1 MPYIRGKMTQAETG
15 RGVVVTGW
23 IEAIGPDRGPRYL
36 QILQAMEHALA
47 DGRLRPG
54 DRLPSQRQLAAQLH
68 VDLTTVSHA
77 YREAIQRTWIRSL
90 GARGTY
96 VAASKVE
103 LSGMVDLS
111 MNIPPSP
118 QGFDWAESLR
128 QGTSQVLV
136 RNDADLLMTY
146 HLAGGSQADRDAARR
161 WLTPMLGK
169 VDLERVATC
178 PGAQSAL
185 AALIMTLTS
194 PGDIILT
201 EPLAYPGLLAAVQQ
215 FGRVPVPLATD
226 ADGMRPDALEEAC
239 QTHGAGVVYL
249 NPTLQNPTTR
259 TMPESRRRDIAA
271 MATKYGLQ
279 IIEDDPYWLFA
290 EDAPPPLA
298 RIVPERVH
306 YVSTLSKCLSPGLRT
321 AFVVSPDAYS
331 QSLFLAALRSF
342 ALMTA
347 PMMVALVTQW
357 ILDGTAARIVAG
369 VRSEARSR
377 QRLARKI
384 LLGTEGATHANSEG
398 IHLWHV
404 LPDHWT
410 SNDLVQVARSEGLAL
425 TPSSVFQVASA
436 SQNAIRISLGGGSSR
451 RSLAAALQ
459 KLAALLA
466 RHPLLQPSLVV

>member
-1 MPYIRGKMTQAETG
+1 MTQVGPG
-15 RGVVVTGW
+15 RKAAVTGW
-23 IEAIGPDRGPRYL
+23 IEAIRPGRGPRYL
-36 QILQAMEHALA
+36 QILQALEHALS

-54 DRLPSQRQLAAQLH
+54 DRLPPQRQLAAQLH

-77 YREAIQRTWIRSL
+77 YREAIQRAWIRSL

-118 QGFDWAESLR
+118 REVDWAESLR

-146 HLAGGSQADRDAARR
+146 HLAGGGPADRDAARR
-161 WLTPMLGK
+161 WLNPMLGK
-169 VDLERVATC
+169 VDIERVATS

-185 AALIMTLTS
+185 AALIMTLTT
-194 PGDIILT
+194 PGEIILT
-201 EPLAYPGLLAAVQQ
+201 EPLAYPGLLAAIQQ
-215 FGRVPVPLATD
+215 FGRIAMPVATD

-239 QTHGAGVVYL
+239 RAHRGSVVYL
-249 NPTLQNPTTR
+249 NPTLQNPSTH
-259 TMPESRRRDIAA
+259 TMPESRRREIAA
-271 MATKYGLQ
+271 MAVKHGLQ

-290 EDAPPPLA
+290 DGAPPPLA

-321 AFVVSPDAYS
+321 AFVVSPDDNTHRV
-331 QSLFLAALRSF
+331 FLAALRSI
-342 ALMTA
+342 ALMAA
-347 PMMVALVTQW
+347 PMMAALVTQW
-357 ILDGTAARIVAG
+357 ILDGTAARIVAD

-384 LLGTEGATHANSEG
+384 LLGAKGATYANSAG

-425 TPSSVFQVASA
+425 TPSSVFQVASS

-451 RSLAAALQ
+451 QSLVAALQ

-466 RHPLLQPSLVV
+466 RQPLLQPSLVV